1 MIVEI
6 NDVLTPEELDSLR
19 LALAKTEF
27 VDGKATAGWHAKL
40 VKQNLQLRGNAPEAA
55 SLRQVVDTAL
65 KRNPLFCAAV
75 RPQQIHSVL
84 FSRYEPG
91 MAYGSH
97 VDNAFMGQWRS
108 DVSFT
113 VFLESSSAY
122 EGGELVIEHS
132 DGERRY
138 KLEAG
143 CAIAYPSSTLH
154 RVEPIT
160 QGIRLVAVGWVQS
173 RVRDPQQR
181 ELLFDLDT
189 ARRSLFAR
197 EGKTIEFDLIS
208 KSHANLLR
216 QWAD

>member
-1 MIVEI
+1 MVIEI
-6 NDVLTPEELDSLR
+6 ENVLTAEELETVVSMLSK
-19 LALAKTEF
+19 AEF
-27 VDGKATAGWHAKL
+27 VDGKVTAGWHAKQ
-40 VKQNLQLRGNAPEAA
+40 VKQNLQLQRNAPETAD
-55 SLRQVVDTAL
+55 LRQLVETAL
-65 KRNPLFCAAV
+65 KRNSLFSAVV
-75 RPQQIHSVL
+75 RPRKIHSIL
-84 FSRYEPG
+84 FSRYELA

-97 VDNAFMGQWRS
+97 IDNAFMGQWRS

-113 VFLESSSAY
+113 LFLGSAY
-122 EGGELVIEHS
+122 EGGELVIEHP
-132 DGERRY
+132 DGERCY

-143 CAIAYPSSTLH
+143 SAVAYPSSTLH
-154 RVEPIT
+154 RVEPVT
-160 QGIRLVAVGWVQS
+160 AGTRLVAVGWVQS
-173 RVRDPQQR
+173 IIRDPQKR